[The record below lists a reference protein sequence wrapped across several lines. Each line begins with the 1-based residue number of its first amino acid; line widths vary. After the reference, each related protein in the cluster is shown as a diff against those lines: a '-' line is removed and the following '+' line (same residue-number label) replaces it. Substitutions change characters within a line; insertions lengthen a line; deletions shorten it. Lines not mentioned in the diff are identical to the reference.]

1 MHHQGINLSSL
12 IGAVVDTLP
21 TVVAR
26 LANRSAFILSLRG
39 MVLGVIL
46 GLTLTDASDPWSDID
61 NLFAGCNMNKHYVWK
76 ATFFFWSMYFRQC
89 QMKFVWVNVI
99 T

>member
-1 MHHQGINLSSL
+1 MHHQGIYLSSI
-12 IGAVVDTLP
+12 IGAVVGTLP

-61 NLFAGCNMNKHYVWK
+61 ILFAGCNMNKHYAWK
-76 ATFFFWSMYFRQC
+76 ATNSIFFRQC
-89 QMKFVWVNVI
+89 ILDNVK
-99 T
+99 